1 MPVAL
6 TGLMLSADRSAQ
18 NVFPCLN
25 RFKKGAISTE
35 GCRLLVGMCCW
46 NVAVNAAVIPL

>member
-1 MPVAL
+1 MPVSL

-35 GCRLLVGMCCW
+35 GLPLARWHVLLKCRC
-46 NVAVNAAVIPL
+46 